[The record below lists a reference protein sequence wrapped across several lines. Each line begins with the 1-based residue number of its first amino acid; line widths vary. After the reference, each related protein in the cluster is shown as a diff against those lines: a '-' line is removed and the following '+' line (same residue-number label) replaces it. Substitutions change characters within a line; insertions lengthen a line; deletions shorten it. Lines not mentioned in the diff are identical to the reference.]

1 LTTTKTGGFVYG
13 VGNDWDN
20 SIARTLSADQTMV
33 HQWVDT
39 GVGDTFWVQA
49 RAGVTG
55 NQGSSVQ
62 LTDVSPTGDRWNFA
76 IVEIVP

>member
-1 LTTTKTGGFVYG
+1 
-13 VGNDWDN
+13 
-20 SIARTLSADQTMV
+20 MV